1 MLEKLSSTGEFVG
14 NNNYSQQQV
23 EQAREVLNTILSF
36 SQSSLDKIEFYN
48 GDAKKDITNN
58 TSIILEAMS
67 SNSPIEML
75 LPAFP
80 AKSPNRNKTISH
92 LPDLGEYLGLK
103 RLNLLCEEILYKYD
117 GGAQITICSDG
128 RVFGDIVNV
137 SDTMVNEYNASIR
150 QMIDKHNF
158 TNLKIFTLDDHFDI
172 KDFQKMRDDLRKK
185 YGQSLDTIRQQ
196 VLSDKHEKS
205 LFNGLH
211 KFVFE
216 DIIFGYGD
224 ASRNKIRKLSKEIT
238 YQVIQSSHAWSSLV
252 ASIFPKTIRLS
263 IHPYAIGSG
272 KISISLV
279 PSASRWA
286 TPWHNVVL
294 KDKLG
299 YRLVKKHEAIEEGA
313 QLIEDEYGYKYFA
326 CQTIIATQ

>member
-1 MLEKLSSTGEFVG
+1 MLEKVSSVG
-14 NNNYSQQQV
+14 KLISNNNYSQQQM
-23 EQAREVLNTILSF
+23 EQAHEVLSVILKF
-36 SQSSLDKIEFYN
+36 SQGNLSKIKLRN
-48 GDAKKDITNN
+48 SDAKKDITNN

-67 SNSPIEML
+67 TNSPIGML

-103 RLNLLCEEILYKYD
+103 RLNSLCEKILHKYD

-137 SDTMVNEYNASIR
+137 SDAKVNEYNEYIR

-172 KDFQKMRDDLRKK
+172 KDFQEMRDDLRKK

-196 VLSDKHEKS
+196 VLNNEHEKN

-211 KFVFE
+211 KFIFE
-216 DIIFGYGD
+216 DLIFSYGS
-224 ASRNKIRKLSKEIT
+224 ASRSKIRKLSKEIT

-252 ASIFPKTIRLS
+252 TSIFPKTIRLS
-263 IHPYAIGSG
+263 IHPYSIGSG

-279 PSASRWA
+279 PSGSRWA

-299 YRLVKKHEAIEEGA
+299 YRLVKKYEAIEEGA

-326 CQTIIATQ
+326 CQTIIAAQ